1 MKDPQH
7 VHAKPVSIVAAIA
20 ALLIAVGGGI
30 TWWTLSTRQ
39 TGEPD
44 VISPVP
50 SPTPGETSQPSPVTP
65 PQAEQPETSQPSPV
79 TPPQAEQPETLEKT
93 VEIYRVQD
101 QNGQLAWVPAP
112 ITVAVGEDDPGIVL
126 EAAFKRLLAQQTDEN
141 GFSEI
146 PPQTEVL
153 SVQANPSEVYV
164 NFSPEFTQ
172 GGGSAS
178 MIGRLGQVIYTATSL
193 NPDAKVWI
201 SVGGQP
207 LEILGGEGLE
217 VPQPA
222 TRKNFEAEFQSN

>member
-1 MKDPQH
+1 MRDPMQENT
-7 VHAKPVSIVAAIA
+7 KPVGIIAAMA

-39 TGEPD
+39 TEQPD
-44 VISPVP
+44 VVSPVP
-50 SPTPGETSQPSPVTP
+50 SPTPGETSPPTP
-65 PQAEQPETSQPSPV
+65 LPPPGAEQPGTV
-79 TPPQAEQPETLEKT
+79 EKT

-101 QNGQLAWVPAP
+101 QNGEIAWVSTPV
-112 ITVAVGEDDPGIVL
+112 TLEVSEDDPGVVL
-126 EAAFKRLLAQQTDEN
+126 EAAFRRLLAQPTDEN
-141 GFSEI
+141 RFSEI
-146 PPQTEVL
+146 PPNTEIMG
-153 SVQANPSEVYV
+153 VQANSNEVYV
-164 NFSPEFTQ
+164 DLSPEFTT

-201 SVGGQP
+201 SVGSQP

-222 TRKNFEAEFQSN
+222 TRKNFEAQFQSN

>member
-1 MKDPQH
+1 MQENT
-7 VHAKPVSIVAAIA
+7 KPVGIIAAMA

-39 TGEPD
+39 TVEPE

-50 SPTPGETSQPSPVTP
+50 SPTPGATSQPSPLPP
-65 PQAEQPETSQPSPV
+65 PQTQQPGTV
-79 TPPQAEQPETLEKT
+79 EKT

-101 QNGQLAWVPAP
+101 QNGEIAWVPTP
-112 ITVAVGEDDPGIVL
+112 VTLEVEEDDPGVVL
-126 EAAFKRLLAQQTDEN
+126 EAAFRRLLAQPTDEN
-141 GFSEI
+141 RFSEI
-146 PPQTEVL
+146 PPPTEVL
-153 SVQANPSEVYV
+153 SVQANSNEVYV
-164 NFSPEFTQ
+164 DLSPEFTT

-193 NPDAKVWI
+193 NPDGKVWI
-201 SVGGQP
+201 SVAGEP

-222 TRKNFEAEFQSN
+222 TRKNFEAQFQFN

>member
-1 MKDPQH
+1 MRDPMQENT
-7 VHAKPVSIVAAIA
+7 KPVGIIAAMA

-39 TGEPD
+39 TEQPD
-44 VISPVP
+44 VVSPVP
-50 SPTPGETSQPSPVTP
+50 SPSPGETSPPSPVPP
-65 PQAEQPETSQPSPV
+65 PQTQQPGTV
-79 TPPQAEQPETLEKT
+79 EKT

-101 QNGQLAWVPAP
+101 QNGEIAWVSTPV
-112 ITVAVGEDDPGIVL
+112 TLEVSEDDPGVVL
-126 EAAFKRLLAQQTDEN
+126 EAAFRRLLAQPTDEN
-141 GFSEI
+141 RFSEI
-146 PPQTEVL
+146 PPNTEIMG
-153 SVQANPSEVYV
+153 VQANSNEVYV
-164 NFSPEFTQ
+164 DLSPEFTT

-201 SVGGQP
+201 SVGSQP

-222 TRKNFEAEFQSN
+222 TRKNFEAQFQSN

>member
-1 MKDPQH
+1 MRDPMQENT
-7 VHAKPVSIVAAIA
+7 KPVGMIAAIA

-39 TGEPD
+39 TEQPD
-44 VISPVP
+44 VVSPVP
-50 SPTPGETSQPSPVTP
+50 SPIPGETSQPSPLP
-65 PQAEQPETSQPSPV
+65 PPSAEQPGTV
-79 TPPQAEQPETLEKT
+79 EKT

-101 QNGQLAWVPAP
+101 QNGQIEWVATPV
-112 ITVAVGEDDPGIVL
+112 TVEVSEDDPGVVL
-126 EAAFKRLLAQQTDEN
+126 EAAFRRLLAQPTDEN
-141 GFSEI
+141 RFSEI
-146 PPQTEVL
+146 PPQTQLL
-153 SVQANPSEVYV
+153 SVQAYPSEVYV
-164 NFSPEFTQ
+164 NLSPEFTT

-178 MIGRLGQVIYTATSL
+178 MIGRLGQVIYTASSL

>member
-1 MKDPQH
+1 MQENT
-7 VHAKPVSIVAAIA
+7 KPVGIIAAMA

-39 TGEPD
+39 TEQPD
-44 VISPVP
+44 VVSPVP
-50 SPTPGETSQPSPVTP
+50 SPSPGETSPPSPVPP
-65 PQAEQPETSQPSPV
+65 PQTQQPGTV
-79 TPPQAEQPETLEKT
+79 EKT

-101 QNGQLAWVPAP
+101 QNGEIAWVSTPV
-112 ITVAVGEDDPGIVL
+112 TLEVSEDDPGVVL
-126 EAAFKRLLAQQTDEN
+126 EAAFRRLLAQPTDEN
-141 GFSEI
+141 RFSEI
-146 PPQTEVL
+146 PPNTEIMG
-153 SVQANPSEVYV
+153 VQANSNEVYV
-164 NFSPEFTQ
+164 DLSPEFTT

-201 SVGGQP
+201 SVGSQP

-222 TRKNFEAEFQSN
+222 TRKNFEAQFQSN